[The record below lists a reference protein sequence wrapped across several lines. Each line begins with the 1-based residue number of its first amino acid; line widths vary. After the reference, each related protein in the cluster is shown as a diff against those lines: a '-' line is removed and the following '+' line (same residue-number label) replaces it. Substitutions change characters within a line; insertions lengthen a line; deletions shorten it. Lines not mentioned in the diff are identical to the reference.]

1 MSDASTSKRG
11 LPEQVKMRHSTH
23 FVEDLAVRSETPV
36 GRMIDLE
43 KIEPDP
49 SQPRASMGDL
59 SELVASIED
68 KGVLEPILVRPHP
81 DVGNSGRA
89 LFRIISGERRYQ
101 AALEAGLVEVP
112 VIEMEVGEEEA
123 LEIALVENLQRKD
136 LTPFE
141 EGEGYRKLAETH
153 GYTHEE
159 IASAVGKSRTVITES
174 LGLLDMPAEV
184 RTAATAL
191 GVNAKSSLVEIVKL
205 SESSEEMISLLEQVA
220 TRGLSRDDLRAAA
233 KAAQKSTASD
243 RGRSSTPRK
252 KPYTFKFKS
261 PDKTYNLSMS
271 FRRSTVD
278 RDDLITALEE
288 ILTQLRATEDPFSG

>member
-1 MSDASTSKRG
+1 MSDASASKRG
-11 LPEQVKMRHSTH
+11 LPDQVKMRHSTH
-23 FVEDLAVRSETPV
+23 FVEDLTVRSETPV
-36 GRMIDLE
+36 GRMLELE

-68 KGVLEPILVRPHP
+68 KGVLEPILVRPNP
-81 DVGNSGRA
+81 DVGQSGRA

-101 AALEAGLVEVP
+101 AAVEAGLVQVP
-112 VIEMEVGEEEA
+112 VIEMEVGEQEA

-141 EGEGYRKLAETH
+141 EGEGYRKLAEMH
-153 GYTHEE
+153 GYTHDE
-159 IASAVGKSRTVITES
+159 IASAVGKSRTVVTES
-174 LGLLDMPAEV
+174 LGLLSMPAEV
-184 RTAATAL
+184 RNAATAL
-191 GVNAKSSLVEIVKL
+191 GVNTKSSLVEIVKL
-205 SESSEEMISLLEQVA
+205 CDAPEDMILLLEQVA
-220 TRGLSRDDLRAAA
+220 SRGLSRDDLRAAA
-233 KAAQKSTASD
+233 KGAKSSAASD
-243 RGRSSTPRK
+243 RGRVAQRK
-252 KPYTFKFKS
+252 KPYTFKFRS

-288 ILTQLRATEDPFSG
+288 ILQQLRSTDEPFSS